1 MQRLH
6 ILLFILVSAF
16 FITSCSSSGD
26 AVIVAE
32 YGQDHITYDELKEA
46 YVKSLSEEE
55 KNKAESPE
63 EMKEFLDLYV
73 NYKMKLRDAFVRGF
87 PNDPEIQKE
96 IDDYTKTVG
105 IPYIQEKFIIEPGS
119 KDLYEKRKIEKRVRH
134 ILLRTDTLDVE
145 KARTKIEGLLDRIK
159 NGESFEKIAY
169 QYTEDEFSRPD
180 SGDVY
185 WLTAGQTV
193 PEFDEV
199 IFKTSKGEVYPE
211 PVQTR
216 FGFHLIKV
224 TDEQPRIHQ
233 VKARHILAS
242 YRKDATVDTASALE
256 KIKDIQEKL
265 KNGEP
270 FDELAKQYS
279 DDEGSAVRGGDLGA
293 FQRRMMVKPFDE
305 VVFSMNVG
313 EISDIVQTQFGY
325 HIIKLEE
332 IVDHPSYEDDKN
344 NIKSVYQRS
353 LYASDKE
360 KHLNK
365 LKEEYSFKRNEDLI
379 EKVME
384 GDPKITFGDTYWE
397 SEYRDKYGDSVVI
410 SMKAKD
416 YTLDDIVGEFKDRD
430 NYKNA
435 KMTHMNVFKMFLDI
449 TDEMLLTQQAFDL
462 RNGDTE
468 FAKLMDDYRH
478 GLYIF
483 KLQEDEIWN
492 KLSADSTQLL
502 SLYEETKSNYN
513 WADRVSYAVIY
524 RPDSLALYNDKSA
537 LDSGVEFETIVEANS
552 ENPRLKNKTGIREFI
567 EVGNNE
573 VAKAAFNLNSSN
585 DISEPFKIGNDWY
598 MVKLYE
604 KIPSK
609 TKSFEEARSEV
620 MGVWQERQSKKLE
633 QEYLNNLHQ
642 VYKPKL
648 YYERLYQAKKS

>member
-6 ILLFILVSAF
+6 MLLFIFVAAI

-55 KNKAESPE
+55 KNKAESQE

-87 PNDPEIQKE
+87 PNDPEIQQE

-119 KDLYEKRKIEKRVRH
+119 KDLYEKRKIEKRVSH

-145 KARTKIEGLLDRIK
+145 KAHTKIEELLDRIK

-199 IFKTSKGEVYPE
+199 IFKMSKGEVYPE

-242 YRKDATVDTASALE
+242 YRNDATVDTAAALE
-256 KIKDIQEKL
+256 KIKGIQEKL

-279 DDEGSAVRGGDLGA
+279 DDEGSAIRGGDLGA

-332 IVDHPSYEDDKN
+332 IIDHPSYEDDKN
-344 NIKSVYQRS
+344 NIKQVYQRS

-360 KHLNK
+360 KYLNK
-365 LKEEYSFKRNEDLI
+365 LKEEYSFKRNEDII
-379 EKVME
+379 EQVME
-384 GDPKITFGDTYWE
+384 GDPKVTFGDTYWE
-397 SEYRDKYGDSVVI
+397 SEYRDKYGKSIVL

-435 KMTHMNVFKMFLDI
+435 KMTHMNVFKMFLDV
-449 TDEMLLTQQAFDL
+449 TEEMLFTQKAFDL
-462 RNGDTE
+462 RNSNTE

-513 WADRVSYAVIY
+513 WPDRVSYAVIY
-524 RPDSLALYNDKSA
+524 RPDSLALYSDKSA

-552 ENPRLKNKTGIREFI
+552 ENPRLKNKTGIRELI

-573 VAKAAFNLNSSN
+573 VAKAAFNLSLPNE
-585 DISEPFKIGNDWY
+585 ISEPFKIGNDWY
-598 MVKLYE
+598 MVKLHE

-633 QEYLNNLHQ
+633 QEYLKNLHQ

-648 YYERLYQAKKS
+648 YYERLYQTQKS

>member
-6 ILLFILVSAF
+6 ILLFILVTAF

-55 KNKAESPE
+55 KSKAESQE

-87 PNDPEIQKE
+87 TNDPEIQKE

-105 IPYIQEKFIIEPGS
+105 IPYIQEKFIIDPGS
-119 KDLYEKRKIEKRVRH
+119 KDLYEKRKIEKRVSH

-145 KARTKIEGLLDRIK
+145 EARTKIEGLLDRIK

-242 YRKDATVDTASALE
+242 YRNDATVDTAAALE

-305 VVFSMNVG
+305 VVFSLNVG
-313 EISDIVQTQFGY
+313 EISGIVQTQFGY

-360 KHLNK
+360 KYLNK
-365 LKEEYSFKRNEDLI
+365 LKEKYSFKRNEDII
-379 EKVME
+379 ETVME

-449 TDEMLLTQQAFDL
+449 TEEMLLTQQAFDL

-513 WADRVSYAVIY
+513 WSDRVSYAVIY

-552 ENPRLKNKTGIREFI
+552 GNPRLKNKTGIREFI

-573 VAKAAFNLNSSN
+573 VAKAAFNLSSPN
-585 DISEPFKIGNDWY
+585 EISEPFNIGNDWY

-648 YYERLYQAKKS
+648 YYERLYQAQKS